1 MIYEDVFEKIDV
13 ISLFRNGK
21 LVPLKFKWNERTY
34 SIRKINGSWVC
45 DEGINRLYH
54 YSVTSEGPDCFEI
67 VFDSRNMSW
76 ELSRVCLEG

>member
-1 MIYEDVFEKIDV
+1 MIYEDVFEGIEV

-21 LVPLKFKWNERTY
+21 MQPLKFKWNERVY
-34 SIRKINGSWVC
+34 RVVKVNGTWVC

-54 YSVTSEGPDCFEI
+54 YSVMSEGPDCFEI
-67 VFDSRNMSW
+67 TFDQRNMSW